1 MCACACAGCVPLRPR
16 GRAAAAHQSG
26 NQVRGRQRK
35 LCVVVFWRTD
45 GGTNQLKGRIQNQ
58 GSACT
63 VWHLCTHESH
73 APRRH
78 QTGCCA
84 LLLLCVAQ
92 CAQRL
97 PEPTLEDGWPRIS
110 RSLYLPMQSPALLPT
125 SRAGGAGQRVGV
137 AACRGC
143 YVLPGSTSGSGTAH
157 SSYPTNSSKLP
168 CRQHMMAWGK
178 AKIFRHGGQKGG
190 AARPERH
197 MHGGQ

>member
-26 NQVRGRQRK
+26 NQVWGRQRK

-110 RSLYLPMQSPALLPT
+110 RSLYLPMQSPALLPA
-125 SRAGGAGQRVGV
+125 SRAGGAGRGSEWGLLL
-137 AACRGC
+137 AAAAMCCQAAPRAPA
-143 YVLPGSTSGSGTAH
+143 LHTPPRIP
-157 SSYPTNSSKLP
+157 PT
-168 CRQHMMAWGK
+168 RQSCPAGNT
-178 AKIFRHGGQKGG
+178 
-190 AARPERH
+190 
-197 MHGGQ
+197 